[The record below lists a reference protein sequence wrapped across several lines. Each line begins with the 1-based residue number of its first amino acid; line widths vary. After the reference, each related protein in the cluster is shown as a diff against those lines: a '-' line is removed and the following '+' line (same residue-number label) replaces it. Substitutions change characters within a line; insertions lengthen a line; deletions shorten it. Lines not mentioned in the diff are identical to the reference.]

1 MKIQVVDNPSKTITG
16 YDPVVFSKIDE
27 YFASIP
33 NNSCE
38 LILANEVFDYVESA
52 EIPTVIQK
60 LLLKLRIGGKM
71 ILGGKDINMFCKSVK
86 NGLISEQDA
95 SNIIANTKSLVSYK
109 IVENIV
115 AQLGL
120 KYTTQLNGVSYE
132 VIANR

>member
-1 MKIQVVDNPSKTITG
+1 MKIQVVDNSNKIITG

-38 LILANEVFDYVESA
+38 FILANEVFDYVESA
-52 EIPTVIQK
+52 EIPMVVQK

-71 ILGGKDINMFCKSVK
+71 VLGGKDINMFCKSVK

-95 SNIIANTKSLVSYK
+95 SNIIANTKSLVSYQV
-109 IVENIV
+109 VENIV

-132 VIANR
+132 VVATR